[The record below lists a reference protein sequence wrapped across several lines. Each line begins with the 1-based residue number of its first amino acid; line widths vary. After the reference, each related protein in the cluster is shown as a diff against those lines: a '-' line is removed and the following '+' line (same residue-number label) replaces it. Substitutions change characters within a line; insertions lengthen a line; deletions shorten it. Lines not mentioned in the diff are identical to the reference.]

1 MHNFENLFFIYL
13 SFGDRIFQVLV
24 SALIIKGY
32 YGVDK
37 RILKIQSPEA
47 QLYSSKTGPS
57 KYLDGKCHAR
67 PVTLCA
73 ASQLRQQQGKQRR
86 LMMG

>member
-57 KYLDGKCHAR
+57 KVCVPHISMGNVMLGQWLY
-67 PVTLCA
+67 V
-73 ASQLRQQQGKQRR
+73 QLHN
-86 LMMG
+86 